1 MRNTFRNPAL
11 QRLHDVGDGQGK
23 HPWRAMNFTRGQA
36 WSRPD
41 AAVPELWF
49 LESGVLV
56 LEQTFNNCLVEV
68 ALIGCSLGVLL
79 PEHSEGRVR
88 ALLDGQGFALPVAH
102 VASLCPEVLL
112 QTQQSLV
119 RQMAVWTYCT
129 RLHALPQVL
138 ADRMLWMEPA
148 SLTWSMDTLPWGG
161 QGKSA
166 AVERAVQEL
175 QRAGAV
181 RVEGGVVQV
190 VSVDVLRR
198 MACGCHT
205 SLAETASATL
215 MPSTP
220 ADRMPPA

>member
-129 RLHALPQVL
+129 RHHALPQVL

-161 QGKSA
+161 QGTSA

-181 RVEGGVVQV
+181 RVEGGEC
-190 VSVDVLRR
+190 RW
-198 MACGCHT
+198 
-205 SLAETASATL
+205 
-215 MPSTP
+215 
-220 ADRMPPA
+220 